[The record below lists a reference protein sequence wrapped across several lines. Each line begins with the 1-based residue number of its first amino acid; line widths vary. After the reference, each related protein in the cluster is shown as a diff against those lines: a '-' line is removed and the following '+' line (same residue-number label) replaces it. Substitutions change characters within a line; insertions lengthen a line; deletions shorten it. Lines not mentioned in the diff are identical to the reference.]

1 VGLSLALRAGRRSS
15 LRLLIVIPALNE
27 EEALRA
33 LVDEVLR
40 VAATLPCSSEVVV
53 VDDGSTDATVQ
64 VAAERGVRVV
74 CLCRNL
80 GIGGAVQTGLRLAY
94 REGFDCAVQV
104 DGDGQHPPS
113 EIHRLVARL
122 SQPDLPDI
130 VVGSRRL
137 EQRGYQSTPARR
149 LGQNWLRLWLR
160 AVCGLR
166 VTDPTS
172 GFRLYGARA
181 LALFQRVYPYDFPE
195 PESLA
200 VARARGLRL
209 VDQPVEMRPRQGG
222 RSSIAGLQPLYYMI
236 KVTLAVA
243 LAYARN
249 RGRKVAVSL
258 DGLRPSLAAVGRAGG
273 GSADRD

>member
-1 VGLSLALRAGRRSS
+1 M
-15 LRLLIVIPALNE
+15 RLLIIIPALNE

-33 LVDEVLR
+33 LVIEVLR
-40 VAATLPCSSEVVV
+40 VQAALPCVTEVVV
-53 VDDGSTDATVQ
+53 IDDGSTDATVQ
-64 VAAERGVRVV
+64 VAAACGVRVV

-113 EIHRLVARL
+113 EIYRLVARM
-122 SQPDLPDI
+122 SGADSPDI

-137 EQRGYQSTPARR
+137 ELRGYQSTLPRR
-149 LGQNWLRLWLR
+149 LGQTWLRLWLA

-166 VTDPTS
+166 VSDPTS
-172 GFRLYGARA
+172 GFRLYGRRA
-181 LALFQRVYPYDFPE
+181 LALFQRIYPYDFPE

-200 VARARGLRL
+200 VARAGGLRL
-209 VDQPVEMRPRQGG
+209 VDEPVEMRPRQGG
-222 RSSIAGLQPLYYMI
+222 RSSIAGLQPLYYMV

-243 LAYARN
+243 LSYARN
-249 RGRKVAVSL
+249 RGRNIAAIMKSMRPTLVVVGARPGG
-258 DGLRPSLAAVGRAGG
+258 DGG
-273 GSADRD
+273 DRN

>member
-1 VGLSLALRAGRRSS
+1 V
-15 LRLLIVIPALNE
+15 RLLIVIPALNE

-33 LVDEVLR
+33 LVDEVLEAR
-40 VAATLPCSSEVVV
+40 AALPCSSEVVV
-53 VDDGSTDATVQ
+53 VDDGSTDATVE
-64 VAAERGVRVV
+64 VAVSRGVRVV

-113 EIHRLVARL
+113 EIHRLVQRL
-122 SQPDLPDI
+122 AGSDAPDI

-137 EQRGYQSTPARR
+137 EARGYQSTRVRR
-149 LGQNWLRLWLR
+149 LGQRWLRFWLQL
-160 AVCGLR
+160 VCGLR

-172 GFRLYGARA
+172 GFRLYGQRA
-181 LALFQRVYPYDFPE
+181 LALFQRIYPYDFPE

-200 VARARGLRL
+200 VARACGLRL
-209 VDQPVEMRPRQGG
+209 VDQPVEMRARQGG
-222 RSSIAGLQPLYYMI
+222 RSSIAGIKPFYYMV

-243 LAYARN
+243 LAYLRN
-249 RGRKVAVSL
+249 RGRRFRNLVVAMN
-258 DGLRPSLAAVGRAGG
+258 GLSPSLAAVGRTGG
-273 GSADRD
+273 DGGDRN

>member
-1 VGLSLALRAGRRSS
+1 M
-15 LRLLIVIPALNE
+15 
-27 EEALRA
+27 RA
-33 LVDEVLR
+33 LVDELLR
-40 VAATLPCSSEVVV
+40 VASTIPCSSEIVV

-113 EIHRLVARL
+113 EIHRLVSRL
-122 SQPDLPDI
+122 NEPDAPDI

-137 EQRGYQSTPARR
+137 EARGYQSTPARR

-160 AVCGLR
+160 VVCGVR

-172 GFRLYGARA
+172 GFRLYGSRA
-181 LALFQRVYPYDFPE
+181 LALF
-195 PESLA
+195 
-200 VARARGLRL
+200 
-209 VDQPVEMRPRQGG
+209 
-222 RSSIAGLQPLYYMI
+222 
-236 KVTLAVA
+236 
-243 LAYARN
+243 
-249 RGRKVAVSL
+249 
-258 DGLRPSLAAVGRAGG
+258 
-273 GSADRD
+273 